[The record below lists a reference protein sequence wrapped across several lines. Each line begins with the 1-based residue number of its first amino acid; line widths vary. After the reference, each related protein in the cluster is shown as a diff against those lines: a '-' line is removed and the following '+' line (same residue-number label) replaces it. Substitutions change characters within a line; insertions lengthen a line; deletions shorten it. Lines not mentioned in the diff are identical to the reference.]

1 MAKTKE
7 FNDKDYSVTKVNT
20 EIGLIQ
26 ETELKL
32 RLSSKTMALLIQH
45 PLITILA
52 SSLTNPTL
60 IGIYA
65 KSYRPEFH

>member
-45 PLITILA
+45 PLITNRLVG
-52 SSLTNPTL
+52 N
-60 IGIYA
+60 
-65 KSYRPEFH
+65 

>member
-45 PLITILA
+45 PLITNRFRKLA
-52 SSLTNPTL
+52 DSQF
-60 IGIYA
+60 I
-65 KSYRPEFH
+65 

>member
-32 RLSSKTMALLIQH
+32 RLSSKTMALLI
-45 PLITILA
+45 
-52 SSLTNPTL
+52 
-60 IGIYA
+60 
-65 KSYRPEFH
+65 